1 MKHLFTFILLLT
13 SLVFFSQESKNII
26 VYGKVVYYQF
36 GDIVP
41 IEGASVY
48 EHQKK
53 IAATNEDGE
62 FTFEFNATKDLSLQ
76 IKAMGFE
83 NASREM
89 LSKKLN
95 RKIVNDTLFLPKIVL
110 KDFIFNEVVITANKV
125 DTVFGHQAFSV
136 EDFEVLPDKRLLLLG
151 YNRSETKLP
160 QAILTDKKHDV
171 IFTLNIPVK
180 ANELFRDYAG
190 NYYVE
195 CEDVVY
201 MIKVYMDELRLYKVD
216 LNEYYSYYKR
226 VIDTLEENYYY
237 SDYNELYP
245 AVKFYSTKIGD
256 TVPDIMY
263 EVKDDFMM
271 ELYRA
276 QYKYVSGRDKL
287 WAFRKELE
295 TGIDKEIWIGA
306 ASFTQDILY
315 KPVYAPLFVI
325 NDSIMIFDTYKDRLL
340 FYDNF
345 NDSLGHVQIQF
356 HNSKRSEK
364 WEKPLL
370 VDKGEQQVYA
380 VFNSA
385 GYFILKTIN
394 RNTGHTGT
402 GFKVTNQFVER
413 IQIIDGY
420 VYYIYR
426 PYESSQKKFIYKEKI
441 K

>member
-1 MKHLFTFILLLT
+1 MKHILTFILLIP
-13 SLVFFSQESKNII
+13 SLLLYSQENKNII
-26 VYGKVVYYQF
+26 VYGKVVFYEF

-41 IEGASVY
+41 IEGASVF

-53 IAATNEDGE
+53 IAVTNEKGE
-62 FTFEFNATKDLSLQ
+62 FTFEFNTAKNLSLQ
-76 IKAMGFE
+76 IKALGFE
-83 NASREM
+83 NATREI

-95 RKIVNDTLFLPKIVL
+95 RKIVQDTLFLPRIVL
-110 KDFIFNEVVITANKV
+110 KEYVFDEVVVTANKV

-151 YNRSETKLP
+151 YNKSETKLP
-160 QAILTDKKHDV
+160 QVILTDKKHNV

-180 ANELFRDYAG
+180 ANELFRDYGG
-190 NYYVE
+190 NFYVE
-195 CEDVVY
+195 CDEVVY
-201 MIKVYMDELRLYKVD
+201 MVKVYLDELRLYKVN

-256 TVPDIMY
+256 SVPDVMY

-325 NDSIMIFDTYKDRLL
+325 NDSIMIFYTYKDRLL

-345 NDSLGHVQIQF
+345 NDSLGNVQIQF

-370 VDKGEQQVYA
+370 IDKGEQQIYA

-385 GYFILKTIN
+385 GYFILKTID
-394 RNTGHTGT
+394 RNNGQTGT

-426 PYESSQKKFIYKEKI
+426 PFESAQKKFIYKEEI
-441 K
+441 R